1 MTPTPTGLERNS
13 HPHHPQEKSP
23 MSQPT
28 PDTATPTEELL
39 TRWFDAHRAEQ
50 RADAA
55 CKRARAALDE
65 AMTDRFA
72 AERELYERL
81 AAGNGEPPR
90 AWPYRSLVVWAEA
103 GAVRFLRLAPGPRP
117 PAESADRAD
126 LE

>member
-1 MTPTPTGLERNS
+1 MSEPT
-13 HPHHPQEKSP
+13 
-23 MSQPT
+23 SQPT

-65 AMTDRFA
+65 VMADRFA
-72 AERELYERL
+72 AECELYERL
-81 AAGNGEPPR
+81 AAGSGEPPR

-103 GAVRFLRLAPGPRP
+103 GAVRFLRRAPGRTSGDPGPRP
-117 PAESADRAD
+117 PAEPADRAD
-126 LE
+126 PE